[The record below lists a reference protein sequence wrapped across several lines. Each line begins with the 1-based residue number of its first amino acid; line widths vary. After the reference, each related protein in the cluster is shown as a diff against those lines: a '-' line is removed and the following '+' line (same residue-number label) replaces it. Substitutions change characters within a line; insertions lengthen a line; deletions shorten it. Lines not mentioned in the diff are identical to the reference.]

1 MLQKVLQYCRRE
13 KLIENGDYVLAGVSG
28 GADSVCLLHILKALQ
43 EEIGF
48 FLEVVHVEH
57 GIRGIES
64 ENDAAFVVRLCEE
77 LEIPM
82 QLFFVDAVTYAKEQ
96 KLGLEEAARI
106 LRYDAYVR
114 AAENCLGSRVKVA
127 LAHHADD
134 NAETVLFQMIRGS
147 GIDGMSGMRP
157 IRELVPGVSVVRP
170 LLMITR
176 AEIEQYLQ
184 KAGQSYC
191 IDSTNADTGYSRNKI
206 RCHIFPMLEEVN
218 AQAVAHINQSATL
231 LRELGDYLNGQVE
244 KIAEKALVEKE
255 TGLLILEE
263 EWMPLPAILQKELL
277 HLAIGKAAG
286 SGKDIGTD
294 HVESLADLLKR
305 QVGRCVSL
313 PYQLRGRRVYQGILL
328 EKPQSECLC
337 DESFYLELDGAEL
350 EEKLKQGVVCVEVP
364 EGVMNFSLEPC
375 SGESAEIS
383 KNTYTKCFDYDN
395 IKGSLQIRTRRAGD
409 YLVVDGDGHRK
420 KLKEYFI
427 NEKVPS
433 DKRDEML
440 LLTQKEKV
448 LWVIGG
454 RISADTKVNG
464 NTKRILKVQIL
475 GGSYHEG
482 ESNP

>member
-28 GADSVCLLHILKALQ
+28 GADSVCLLHVLKALQ
-43 EEIGF
+43 DEIGF

-82 QLFFVDAVTYAKEQ
+82 QLFFVDAVAYAKEQ

-106 LRYDAYVR
+106 LRYDAYAR
-114 AAENCLGSRVKVA
+114 AAENCLGTRVKVA

-157 IRELVPGVSVVRP
+157 MRELTTGVEVVRP
-170 LLMITR
+170 LLAVTR
-176 AEIEQYLQ
+176 AEIETFLQ
-184 KAGQSYC
+184 EKGQSYC
-191 IDSTNADTGYSRNKI
+191 IDSTNADTSYSRNKI
-206 RCHIFPMLEEVN
+206 RCQIFPMLEEVN
-218 AQAVAHINQSATL
+218 PKAVAHMNQSAML

-244 KIAEKALVEKE
+244 VLAAKALKEQE
-255 TGLLILEE
+255 TGLLIIGEE
-263 EWMPLPAILQKELL
+263 VRQLPAILKKELL

-286 SGKDIGTD
+286 SGKDIGMD
-294 HVESLADLLKR
+294 HVESLADLLER

-313 PYQLRGRRVYQGILL
+313 PYRLRGRRVYEGILL
-328 EKPQSECLC
+328 EKTEESKEQECA
-337 DESFYLELDGAEL
+337 EGFYLGLDGAEL
-350 EEKLKQGVVCVEVP
+350 EEKLRQDVVCVEIP
-364 EGVMNFSLEPC
+364 EGIMKFSLETC

-395 IKGSLQIRTRRAGD
+395 IKGSFQIRTRQAGD
-409 YLVVDGDGHRK
+409 YLIVDNEGHK
-420 KLKEYFI
+420 KRLKEYFI
-427 NEKVPS
+427 NEKIPS
-433 DKRDEML
+433 DKRNEVL
-440 LLTQKEKV
+440 LLTQNEKV

-454 RISADTKVNG
+454 RISADTKVNRD
-464 NTKRILKVQIL
+464 TKQILKVQII
-475 GGSYHEG
+475 GGNYYEG
-482 ESNP
+482 